1 VSLSLSARRRLTLAF
16 LALGCAAPAVLS
28 AQARTQFTPF
38 FASFYALTPY
48 ASNIDEFGTGQKF
61 HERLSN
67 APTIGARLSVAISRA
82 IGIEGQFTY
91 NNAGREASPDS
102 GFGGIYLK
110 GNILMVSGR
119 FTYHPRRSNFR
130 GIFGV
135 GYQKR
140 GGDAWDEKN
149 FAAFKAAG
157 GKFDKSIFGGVIG
170 FGARA
175 NVTPRFSMDLDV
187 EAFLYSSD
195 ADQNAKLFTSK
206 FQQDILVS
214 IGVPIGFGK

>member
-1 VSLSLSARRRLTLAF
+1 MLVSSARQRLTLVL
-16 LALGCAAPAVLS
+16 LALGLAAPAALS
-28 AQARTQFTPF
+28 AQARTQITPF
-38 FASFYALTPY
+38 FASFYALSPY

-82 IGIEGQFTY
+82 IGIEGQIAY
-91 NNAGREASPDS
+91 NNSGREASPDT

-110 GNILMVSGR
+110 GNILMLSGR
-119 FTYHPRRSNFR
+119 LTYHPRRSNFR
-130 GIFGV
+130 GIFGF

-140 GGDAWDEKN
+140 GGDAWDENN
-149 FAAFKAAG
+149 FTAFKAAG
-157 GKFDKSIFGGVIG
+157 GKFDKSIVGGVLG

-175 NVTPRFSMDLDV
+175 NVTPRFGLDLDV

-195 ADQNAKLFTSK
+195 ADQKSTLFKSK

-214 IGVPIGFGK
+214 IGVPIGFGH